1 MFMPFARGARS
12 AGGGASTF
20 PVWET
25 ADNVGTAITS
35 GTTSHVLSVATN
47 VASGNLLQLFFL
59 YRGPIGHIASPPT
72 GWTTT
77 ASGNLGG
84 TGFAAFLF
92 EKISDGT
99 ETTATV
105 TSSSSRQSTTL
116 ATRITGA
123 GGLSDATV
131 NGNNSSGIAIDPP
144 SHTPSGG
151 SQKYLWQAW
160 ACVESNSIDHTAPT
174 NYTDG
179 AASYSVSGTG
189 QDICYRELE
198 ASSEDPGA
206 FGNGNAAG
214 EWLAMTIAIPPA

>member
-1 MFMPFARGARS
+1 MFFPFPRGSRS
-12 AGGGASTF
+12 AGGGASAF
-20 PVWET
+20 PVWQT
-25 ADNVGTAITS
+25 ADNVKTPITS
-35 GTTSHVLSVATN
+35 GTTSHVLDVATN

-59 YRGPIGHIASPPT
+59 YRGPTSHISGPPT

-105 TSSSSRQSTTL
+105 TSSASRQSTTI

-123 GGLSDATV
+123 GGLSDATLD
-131 NGNNSSGIAIDPP
+131 GNNSSGVAIDPP
-144 SHTPSGG
+144 SHTPAGG

-160 ACVESNSIDHTAPT
+160 ACVESNSPNHTAPT
-174 NYTDG
+174 GYSDG
-179 AASYSVSGTG
+179 ADEYSVSGTG